1 MWLRKWID
9 MLEEYRYIEQKRLR
23 CGYTT
28 GSCAA
33 AAAIAG
39 AQMLLEGREIRRIN
53 LKTPKGII
61 LTLPIED
68 ITRTKTYVNCA
79 VQKDAGDDPDITNG
93 ILVYA
98 KVECIPKGI
107 VICGG
112 DGVGIIT
119 KPGLDQPIGEAA
131 INSVPRRMITEG
143 VEEVMELFS
152 YENGIKI
159 TISVPEGKE
168 IAKKTFNPRLGIEG
182 GISILGTSGIVEPM
196 SEAALLETIAI
207 ELKQRRAEGKKS
219 VLLAPGNYGLE
230 FVKKFH
236 LPNPE
241 QCVKCSNFIGQ
252 TLDKAC
258 ELGFQRILLVGHI
271 GKLVKLGA
279 GIMNTHSKMAD
290 ARMEIL
296 ACCVLLSGGDAALA
310 KQILSCT
317 VTEEA
322 LQILWENAQMP
333 NVMEVLMGRIE
344 KHLLHRLAGQA
355 KIGVIVFSNIYG
367 VLGKTRDAEELLEIV
382 RGE

>member
-1 MWLRKWID
+1 

-152 YENGIKI
+152 YDNGIKI

-382 RGE
+382 RRE

>member
-1 MWLRKWID
+1 

-98 KVECIPKGI
+98 KVEYIPKGI

-152 YENGIKI
+152 YDNGIKI

-196 SEAALLETIAI
+196 SEVALLETIAI

>member
-1 MWLRKWID
+1 

>member
-1 MWLRKWID
+1 
-9 MLEEYRYIEQKRLR
+9 MLEEYRYIEQKQLR

-207 ELKQRRAEGKKS
+207 ELKQRRAEGKKC

>member
-1 MWLRKWID
+1 
-9 MLEEYRYIEQKRLR
+9 MLEEYRYIEQKQLR

>member
-1 MWLRKWID
+1 

-39 AQMLLEGREIRRIN
+39 TQMLLEGREIRRIN

-152 YENGIKI
+152 YDNGIKI

-196 SEAALLETIAI
+196 SEVALLETIAI

>member
-1 MWLRKWID
+1 

-152 YENGIKI
+152 YDNGIKI

-344 KHLLHRLAGQA
+344 KHLLHQLAGQA

>member
-1 MWLRKWID
+1 

-61 LTLPIED
+61 LTLPIKD

>member
-1 MWLRKWID
+1 

-152 YENGIKI
+152 YDNGIKI

-207 ELKQRRAEGKKS
+207 ELKQKRAEGKKS

>member
-1 MWLRKWID
+1 

-152 YENGIKI
+152 YDNGIKI

>member
-1 MWLRKWID
+1 

-39 AQMLLEGREIRRIN
+39 AQMLLEGREIRQIN
-53 LKTPKGII
+53 LKTPKGVI
-61 LTLPIED
+61 LTLPIEA
-68 ITRTKTYVNCA
+68 ITRTKTYVSCA

-98 KVECIPKGI
+98 KVEYSPKGI
-107 VICGG
+107 RIYGG
-112 DGVGIIT
+112 EGVGIVT
-119 KPGLDQPIGEAA
+119 RPGLDQPVGEAA

-143 VEEVMELFS
+143 VKEVMELFS

-196 SEAALLETIAI
+196 SEAALLGTIEV
-207 ELKQRRAEGKKS
+207 ELKQRRAEGKTDL
-219 VLLAPGNYGLE
+219 LLAPGNYGLE

-322 LQILWENAQMP
+322 LQILWESTQMP

-344 KHLLHRLAGQA
+344 KHLLHRVTGQV